1 MIQSSDT
8 TITSV
13 VHGKTVLSNHYTT
26 VTLSPTNTP
35 TANSKSSS
43 LKHGLSKKDRNIVLG
58 CCLGIGIPFV
68 LIILIIIYYLFIRSK
83 PESYIDSDGQIVTT
97 YSDNPLLKFWYTMI
111 GKSPESTT
119 LVSSSQNNNNQSNSN
134 SGSNRNST
142 IKLGSNINS
151 SSPKHLNGSPFTLH
165 DEFEDDGD
173 YEISIT
179 DSNDN
184 NDNEKYM
191 HLDPSTIPPLN
202 NNNNNNNNIPSGSPE
217 SSPNNMYSRF
227 IERFDTGSMTDS
239 QSDGDTDDD
248 DRSSH
253 RVLGV
258 TNY

>member
-1 MIQSSDT
+1 
-8 TITSV
+8 
-13 VHGKTVLSNHYTT
+13 
-26 VTLSPTNTP
+26 
-35 TANSKSSS
+35 
-43 LKHGLSKKDRNIVLG
+43 
-58 CCLGIGIPFV
+58 
-68 LIILIIIYYLFIRSK
+68 
-83 PESYIDSDGQIVTT
+83 
-97 YSDNPLLKFWYTMI
+97 MI
-111 GKSPESTT
+111 GKTPESTT
-119 LVSSSQNNNNQSNSN
+119 LVSSPQMNNQSNSN

-142 IKLGSNINS
+142 IKNGSNINS
-151 SSPKHLNGSPFTLH
+151 SSPKHLNGTPFTLH

-184 NDNEKYM
+184 NDNLNEKYM

-202 NNNNNNNNIPSGSPE
+202 NNNNTSTNNNNIQSDSHE

-227 IERFDTGSMTDS
+227 IERFDTGSITDS
-239 QSDGDTDDD
+239 QSDSDTDD